1 MGRIIDING
10 NPLRLEKESQTENS
24 AALAQLR
31 RHYSEHPTVGLTP
44 SRAAAALKEAEQGN
58 LIAQCEL
65 AEDMEEK
72 DAHLPE

>member
-44 SRAAAALKEAEQGN
+44 SRAAAALKEVEQGN
-58 LIAQCEL
+58 LIALRAGRRHGGERRPP
-65 AEDMEEK
+65 AE
-72 DAHLPE
+72 